1 MNLHKEAAMSTNP
14 LDRIQ
19 SYYDELTNKDKDIAI
34 YIINNPKDACRSSID
49 HVAKRA
55 GASKSALVRFA
66 NRIGYSGFA
75 ELKYDLSR
83 FLVSANSGTD
93 EENKDPVRTI
103 CDTYA
108 SYISRIAETIET
120 ADLDAIAEK
129 LIKARRLKIF
139 GYNRTFNSAMQ
150 MRQRLSKIGIDAEAT
165 SDTTLMI
172 DFEDICGPDDCV
184 CVFTIS
190 DNSGIYNQI
199 AATISENGCPV
210 FCFTMSQALPF
221 KKKCEQYVVL
231 PRISRDSSISFLDD
245 QAVFMVFIEILMNR
259 VAAILSK

>member
-1 MNLHKEAAMSTNP
+1 MSTNP

-19 SYYDELTNKDKDIAI
+19 SYYDELTNKDKDIAV

-49 HVAKRA
+49 GVAKRA
-55 GASKSALVRFA
+55 GTSKSALVRFA

-93 EENKDPVRTI
+93 EENKDPVRSI

-108 SYISRIAETIET
+108 SYISRMAEAIDP
-120 ADLDAIAEK
+120 ADLDAIAAV
-129 LIKARRLKIF
+129 LIKARRIKIF
-139 GYNRTFNSAMQ
+139 GFNRTFNSAMQ
-150 MRQRLSKIGIDAEAT
+150 MRQRLAKIGIDAEAVA
-165 SDTTLMI
+165 DTTLMT
-172 DFEDICGPDDCV
+172 DYEDICTPDDCV
-184 CVFTIS
+184 IVFTIS
-190 DNSGIYNQI
+190 DNGGFYKPIVTAI
-199 AATISENGCPV
+199 ADNRCPV

-221 KKKCEQYVVL
+221 KKKCEKYIVL

-245 QAVFMVFIEILMNR
+245 QAVFMVFIEILMNNI
-259 VAAILSK
+259 AANLSK